1 MNVMLSGKKTALML
15 PSVAV
20 MLAVMHPSHA
30 QNVLPQRM
38 SAAFHTSP
46 TARLDLM
53 TPSRAPQAAPL
64 QARASRLDV
73 VADGEAVMHAYLRY
87 DTRTHSFGLMDMR
100 TDAPADYTVT
110 RDLGMNAGSSAV
122 FTAGTMVGDRF
133 LAYQTTYYANTLM
146 PDGIAEIDPATGN
159 YELKWKYDLDEEHL
173 IFDEMT
179 YDPKTGRIFAMHY
192 STADRYTNI
201 YSIDPETLRP
211 TLVATT
217 SKVMLTLSADNGY
230 LYAVGYNSTTRRGFL
245 YRIAESS
252 IDTTAKTC
260 EVEDLTGSAGFG
272 FKIGNYSQ
280 SMEFDK
286 TTHRLWWVCQ
296 AYDDEAYLVELDPA
310 AGTVLSKTVIA
321 GAPQVL
327 AIGIPYQYVAD
338 AAPSYVGGLAVAAD
352 EGGGTSVALSWTN
365 PQKDYRGNALAQLG
379 EVRVYRDGQLVKTF
393 AAPSPGTAMQYTD
406 TDVPQG
412 YHIYKVEPCNAS
424 GAGITKERDVFVGY
438 DVPAKPRNV
447 QLTASGNT
455 ATLVWDA
462 PEEGAQGGKIDA
474 QSLSYE
480 VVRMPDN
487 KKIASANT
495 SRRLTDNV
503 THHAGYY
510 YVVTAINSQGRGEC
524 DSSNVVAFGPAYG
537 VPFSSP
543 LDTQADFDRWTPLD
557 NNGDSKTWTFNQY
570 DRVATYDRADI
581 DADDW
586 FVSPALIFE
595 GGKTYQLRYTYYTTN
610 WVSPDTYEEVM
621 EKMDVR
627 YGQQTSPAGLATVVR
642 DLGEFHTAS
651 ATYLYGRDNFK
662 PAAGD
667 GYVAFRV
674 YSEKN
679 HGQVFLKDVTI
690 REYSAT
696 DLSAAALTGSATA
709 NCGVSQTFTVTVSNE
724 GSAAVDTYKVQLV
737 DADNGSV
744 LAEAAGTPVGKDQKV
759 DVPVVWTPSAEGTL
773 NVTAKVVLDGDTYP
787 DDNTL
792 ATPKKVNVAAADADK
807 WVTLGTD
814 DTYGWLMPFYL
825 YERYSQSQS
834 IYLDREMQKK
844 NVSITGM
851 RLTYDG
857 ISDATYTFPA
867 QISMK
872 HTALSSLE
880 REDNIYY
887 GMFDNSGWKT
897 VFDGDITVGGNGN
910 GLELD
915 VRFDTPFDY
924 TTGNVAIRFIAK
936 ERDDLITENHPLWHF
951 AETTGSRRYSY
962 YRESSAE
969 ITADNIFT
977 SEYVPYV
984 MLSYTGGDGTGIA
997 GTALDGVAW
1006 TLAGGELRLSH
1017 KVARMALYT
1026 AEGSLA
1032 AQAANSDR
1040 LAVGSLPRGV
1050 YVLRIGEGGG
1060 MKASKIVLPQ

>member
-1 MNVMLSGKKTALML
+1 MLTGKNSFMIFPSAALLLAGVL
-15 PSVAV
+15 P
-20 MLAVMHPSHA
+20 LHA

-38 SAAFHTSP
+38 SGTSCAQP
-46 TARLDLM
+46 TMRPVQIRPL
-53 TPSRAPQAAPL
+53 RAPQAAPVKS
-64 QARASRLDV
+64 RAQRLDV
-73 VADGEAVMHAYLRY
+73 VADGEAIMHAYLRY
-87 DTRTHSFGLMDMR
+87 DTRTHSYGVIDMR
-100 TDAPADYTVT
+100 TDAPSEYAVT

-133 LAYQTTYYANTLM
+133 LAYQTTYYSNTLM
-146 PDGIAEIDPATGN
+146 PDGIAEINPTTGE
-159 YELKWKYDLDEEHL
+159 YELKWKYDLDDDHL

-179 YDPKTGRIFAMHY
+179 YDPKTGSIFAMHY
-192 STADRYTNI
+192 STVDRYTNI

-217 SKVMLTLSADNGY
+217 TKVMLTLSADNGN
-230 LYAVGYNSTTRRGFL
+230 LYGVGYNTTTRRGFL
-245 YRIAESS
+245 YRIAQSS
-252 IDTTAKTC
+252 IDATAKTC
-260 EVEDLTGSAGFG
+260 EVEDLTGSAGLG

-296 AYDDEAYLVELDPA
+296 AYDENAYLVELDPA
-310 AGTVLSKTVIA
+310 TGQVISKALIE

-327 AIGIPYQYVAD
+327 AIGIPYQFVAD
-338 AAPSYVGGLAVAAD
+338 AAPSYVCGLAVTTTD
-352 EGGGTSVALSWTN
+352 GDGTGVQLSWTN
-365 PQKDYRGNALAQLG
+365 PQKDYRGNALTSLQG
-379 EVRVYRDGQLVKTF
+379 VRIYRDGQLVQTIS
-393 AAPSPGTAMQYTD
+393 APSPGVAMQYTD
-406 TDVPQG
+406 SNAPQG
-412 YHIYKVEPCNAS
+412 YHIYKVEPYNAS
-424 GAGITKERDVFVGY
+424 GAGITKERDIFVGY

-455 ATLVWDA
+455 ATLTWDA
-462 PEEGAQGGKIDA
+462 PEEGAQGGKIDT
-474 QSLSYE
+474 QTLSYE

-495 SRRLTDNV
+495 SRSITDNV

-510 YVVTAINSQGRGEC
+510 YVVTAINKQGRGEC

-543 LDTQADFDRWTPLD
+543 LDTQSDFDRWTPVD

-586 FVSPALIFE
+586 LVSPALIFE

-610 WVSPDTYEEVM
+610 WVTPDTYEEVM

-627 YGQQTSPAGLATVVR
+627 YGQQTSPASLTTVVR
-642 DLGEFHTAS
+642 DLGQFHTAS

-662 PAAGD
+662 PADGD

-724 GSAAVDTYKVQLV
+724 GSAAVDSYKVQLV
-737 DADNGSV
+737 DADSGSV
-744 LAEAAGTPVGKDQKV
+744 LAEAAGTAVGKDKTV
-759 DVPVVWTPSAEGTL
+759 DVPVAWTPTAEGTL
-773 NVTAKVVLDGDTYP
+773 NITAKVVLDGDTYP

-792 ATPKKVNVAAADADK
+792 ATPKKVSVAAADADK

-825 YERYSQSQS
+825 FDRYSQSQS

-844 NVSITGM
+844 NVAITGL

-857 ISDATYTFPA
+857 ETDATYTFPA

-880 REDNIYY
+880 REDNKYY
-887 GMFDNSGWKT
+887 GMFDNSGWTT
-897 VFDGDITVGGNGN
+897 VYDGDITVGGKGN

-915 VRFDTPFDY
+915 VRFDTPFNY

-936 ERDDLITENHPLWHF
+936 ERDETITENHPLWHF
-951 AETTGSRRYSY
+951 TETTGDRRYSY
-962 YRESSAE
+962 YRENSAE

-977 SEYVPYV
+977 SEYVPYI

-997 GTALDGVAW
+997 NTALNGVAW
-1006 TLAGGELRLSH
+1006 TLGGGHLCLTH
-1017 KVARMALYT
+1017 KADRIALYT
-1026 AEGSLA
+1026 AQGSLA
-1032 AQAANSDR
+1032 AQAANADC

-1050 YVLRIGEGGG
+1050 YVLRIANGGG
-1060 MKASKIVLPQ
+1060 TSAHKIVLP

>member
-1 MNVMLSGKKTALML
+1 MNVMLTGKKSVILL
-15 PSVAV
+15 PSVAI
-20 MLAVMHPSHA
+20 MLSGMLPSHA
-30 QNVLPQRM
+30 QNVLPGRM
-38 SAAFHTSP
+38 SGSHSALPWARSAKAGPLHPPQTAPAA
-46 TARLDLM
+46 AR
-53 TPSRAPQAAPL
+53 S
-64 QARASRLDV
+64 SRLAV

-87 DTRTHSFGLMDMR
+87 DTRTHSYGLMDMR
-100 TDAPADYTVT
+100 TDAPSDYTVT

-122 FTAGTMVGDRF
+122 FTAGTMVGNRF
-133 LAYQTTYYANTLM
+133 LAYQTTYYSNTLM
-146 PDGIAEIDPATGN
+146 PDGIAEIDPATGK

-173 IFDEMT
+173 ILDEMT

-192 STADRYTNI
+192 STDEKYTNI

-217 SKVMLTLSADNGY
+217 NKILLTLSADNGY
-230 LYAVGYNSTTRRGFL
+230 LYAVGYNTTYRRGYL

-252 IDTTAKTC
+252 IDATAKTC
-260 EVEDLTGSAGFG
+260 EIDDLTGSSGFG

-310 AGTVLSKTVIA
+310 EGKVVSKTLIN

-327 AIGIPYQYVAD
+327 AIGIPYQFVAD
-338 AAPSYVGGLAVAAD
+338 AAPSYVAGLAVAAS
-352 EGGGTSVALSWTN
+352 EGDATSVQLSWTN
-365 PQKDYRGNALAQLG
+365 PQKDYRGNALASLG
-379 EVRVYRDGQLVKTF
+379 GVRIYRDGNVVATVSTADPG
-393 AAPSPGTAMQYTD
+393 AAAQYTD
-406 TDVPQG
+406 ANVPQG
-412 YHIYKVEPCNAS
+412 YHIYKVEPYNAS

-447 QLTASGNT
+447 KLTASGNT

-462 PEEGAQGGKIDA
+462 PEEGAQGGKIDT

-495 SRRLTDNV
+495 SRSITDNV
-503 THHAGYY
+503 TRHAGYY
-510 YVVTAINSQGRGEC
+510 YVVTAINKQGRGEC

-543 LDTQADFDRWTPLD
+543 LSTQADFDRWTPID
-557 NNGDSKTWTFNQY
+557 NNGDDKTWTFNQY
-570 DRVATYDRADI
+570 DCVATYDRADI

-586 FVSPALIFE
+586 LVSPALVFE

-610 WVSPDTYEEVM
+610 WVTPDTYEEVK

-627 YGQQTSPAGLATVVR
+627 YGQQTSPEGLTTVLR

-662 PAAGD
+662 PADGD

-679 HGQVFLKDVTI
+679 HGQVFLKNVTI

-696 DLSAAALTGSATA
+696 DLSAASLTGSATA

-724 GSAAVDTYKVQLV
+724 GSATVSKYKVQLV

-744 LAEAAGTPVGKDQKV
+744 LGEADGTAVDKDKTV
-759 DVPVVWTPSAEGTL
+759 DVPVVWTPAAEGTY

-787 DDNTL
+787 ADNTL
-792 ATPKKVNVAAADADK
+792 ATPRKVSVAAADADK

-814 DTYGWLMPFYL
+814 DSYGWTLPFYL
-825 YERYSQSQS
+825 FDRYSQSQS
-834 IYLDREMQKK
+834 IFLDREMQKK
-844 NVSITGM
+844 NVAITGL

-872 HTALSSLE
+872 HTALSSLQ
-880 REDNIYY
+880 REDNMYY
-887 GMFDNSGWKT
+887 GVFDNSGWTT
-897 VFDGDITVGGNGN
+897 VYDGDITVGGNGN

-915 VRFDTPFDY
+915 VRFDTPFNY

-936 ERDDLITENHPLWHF
+936 ERDDIITENHPLWHF
-951 AETTGSRRYSY
+951 TETTGDRRYSY
-962 YRESSAE
+962 YRESSSE
-969 ITADNIFT
+969 VTADKIYT
-977 SEYVPYV
+977 SEYVPYL
-984 MLSYTGGDGTGIA
+984 MLSYTGDSGTGIEN
-997 GTALDGVAW
+997 TALDGVAW
-1006 TLAGGELRLSH
+1006 TLGEGQLRLSR
-1017 KVARMALYT
+1017 KVAHIALYT

-1032 AQAANSDR
+1032 AQAADADR
-1040 LAVGSLPRGV
+1040 LAVASLPRGV
-1050 YVLRIGEGGG
+1050 YVLRVGEGSGT
-1060 MKASKIVLPQ
+1060 AAQKIVLP